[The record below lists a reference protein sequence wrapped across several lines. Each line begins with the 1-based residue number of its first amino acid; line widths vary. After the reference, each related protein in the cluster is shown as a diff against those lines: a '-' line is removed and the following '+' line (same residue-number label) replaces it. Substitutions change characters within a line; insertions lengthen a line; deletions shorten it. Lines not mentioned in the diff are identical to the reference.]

1 MVKRAT
7 RAIPAPKAKK
17 GEKGD
22 KGAQGAAGKDGTDG
36 VDGKDGQDGVGIA
49 NVTVSDQGALS
60 VTLTNGTVVNLGNI
74 QGTDGIGIAKAEIN
88 SDGRLVLT
96 YSDGTVHDLGP
107 VVGADGQDGTNGQD
121 GLGIKSVTVSA
132 DGQLSITY
140 SDNSVVDLGNIKG
153 EKGEKGEKGD
163 KGDTGEAG
171 RGIAK
176 TALVNGELIV
186 TYTDGTQDNLGKPS
200 STDSD
205 SEYSDGLEFVLNED
219 QQSYMLYSFGELA
232 YAKKVVV
239 PETYKG
245 KPVTKIASKATYN
258 EKLYT
263 DGTETYCVLIEELV
277 LPSTLQSIGENAFQ
291 YSNIR
296 RVVFNG
302 TVLQWLSISFNSA
315 HSNPLFYSPDDNEK
329 ELYIDGKLVDHLII
343 PEGATRINR
352 YAFANCG
359 SLKTV
364 VIPKSVTFV
373 GWYSFNRCR
382 SLTSVTFEDPTG
394 WHNGNGSSTVS
405 LSNPTAVASA
415 LAHPGNSNLITGDL
429 KKS

>member
-1 MVKRAT
+1 M
-7 RAIPAPKAKK
+7 
-17 GEKGD
+17 
-22 KGAQGAAGKDGTDG
+22 
-36 VDGKDGQDGVGIA
+36 
-49 NVTVSDQGALS
+49 TVSDQGALS

-132 DGQLSITY
+132 DGRLSIIYT
-140 SDNSVVDLGNIKG
+140 DNSVVDLGNIKG
-153 EKGEKGEKGD
+153 EKGDKGDQGEKGD

-394 WHNGNGSSTVS
+394 WQWKFYRITFKSNSSGVCLGTS
-405 LSNPTAVASA
+405 WQQ
-415 LAHPGNSNLITGDL
+415 
-429 KKS
+429 

>member
-1 MVKRAT
+1 MVINDSGELELTFSDGQLINLGNVKGS
-7 RAIPAPKAKK
+7 KGDQGEK

-373 GWYSFNRCR
+373 GGIL
-382 SLTSVTFEDPTG
+382 LTV
-394 WHNGNGSSTVS
+394 
-405 LSNPTAVASA
+405 AV
-415 LAHPGNSNLITGDL
+415 L
-429 KKS
+429 

>member
-1 MVKRAT
+1 ML
-7 RAIPAPKAKK
+7 PK
-17 GEKGD
+17 
-22 KGAQGAAGKDGTDG
+22 
-36 VDGKDGQDGVGIA
+36 
-49 NVTVSDQGALS
+49 L
-60 VTLTNGTVVNLGNI
+60 L
-74 QGTDGIGIAKAEIN
+74 
-88 SDGRLVLT
+88 
-96 YSDGTVHDLGP
+96 
-107 VVGADGQDGTNGQD
+107 
-121 GLGIKSVTVSA
+121 
-132 DGQLSITY
+132 IT
-140 SDNSVVDLGNIKG
+140 
-153 EKGEKGEKGD
+153 
-163 KGDTGEAG
+163 
-171 RGIAK
+171 
-176 TALVNGELIV
+176 
-186 TYTDGTQDNLGKPS
+186 
-200 STDSD
+200 
-205 SEYSDGLEFVLNED
+205 
-219 QQSYMLYSFGELA
+219 
-232 YAKKVVV
+232 
-239 PETYKG
+239 
-245 KPVTKIASKATYN
+245 